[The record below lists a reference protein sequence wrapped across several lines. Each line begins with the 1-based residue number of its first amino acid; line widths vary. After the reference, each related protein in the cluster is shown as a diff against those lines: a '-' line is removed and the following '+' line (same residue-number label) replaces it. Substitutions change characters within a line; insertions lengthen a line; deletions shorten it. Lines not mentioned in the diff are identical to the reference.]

1 MPCRPS
7 SVAALTLLC
16 MGLCTGWILSDG
28 VPEDPALAPPVPPST
43 RPFQALQP
51 LPPAPALPAAK
62 VALGERLFN
71 EVRLS
76 SDNSVACASCHD
88 LAHGGAD
95 RRPVSLGVGGRS
107 GSRNAPSVFNAS
119 LNFVQFWDGRAASL
133 REQAGGPVHNPVEM
147 ASSWPE
153 VLAKLADDDR
163 YVQAFRA
170 AYGGPASAEH
180 IVDALASFE
189 QTLLTPDSPLDRH
202 LRGEPGALSAPQR
215 AGMQRFIE
223 LGCASCHQGAGIG
236 GNMFQRFGVMEA
248 APGSA
253 AADPGRQAITG
264 READRGVFKVPSLR
278 NVALTAPYFHDA
290 SAATLDEA
298 VRTMAR
304 VQLGRELD
312 AQDVALLVAFLQSLT
327 GQWQGRPLQ

>member
-1 MPCRPS
+1 MSYRPS
-7 SVAALTLLC
+7 TVAALVLLC
-16 MGLCTGWILSDG
+16 MGVSIGWILSDG
-28 VPEDPALAPPVPPST
+28 APDQAALAPPAPASP

-51 LPPAPALPAAK
+51 LPPVPKLPAAR

-88 LAHGGAD
+88 LTHGGAD
-95 RRPVSLGVGGRS
+95 RRRVSLGVGGRT
-107 GSRNAPSVFNAS
+107 GSRNAPTVFNAS

-133 REQAGGPVHNPVEM
+133 REQAAGPVHNPVEM

-153 VLAKLADDDR
+153 VLAKLAADDS
-163 YVQAFRA
+163 YVKAFRA

-202 LRGEPGALSAPQR
+202 LRGEPGALDERQR
-215 AGMQRFIE
+215 AGMQRFID

-236 GNMFQRFGVMEA
+236 GNMFQRFGVMEPPPAGA
-248 APGSA
+248 AQDA
-253 AADPGRQAITG
+253 GRQAVTG
-264 READRGVFKVPSLR
+264 READRGVFKVPGLR

-304 VQLGRELD
+304 VQLGRELE
-312 AQDVALLVAFLQSLT
+312 AEDVALLVAFLQSLT